1 MADENEQSPK
11 ANKGE
16 WSEIYALGK
25 LSLDGELSL
34 LDAKLKPSS
43 KKFKIN
49 SVFRPDIKIGLEED
63 GNIYIHQTTGKVNIA
78 RKDLQAYVDGLFK
91 EIKRGTGAFESASGA
106 KLLSILN
113 TKNIKAP
120 SGKKEDIRL
129 LVHDFKSNQETDIGL
144 SIKSQ
149 LGGKASLLN
158 ASKDNTN
165 FQYSLELN
173 KHSKGDIINK
183 LAHLK
188 AKDAVRKLREL
199 GVGIDLDQACGSVFD
214 GNLKKIDSQ
223 MPYIVGQLVLEY
235 YSSTKSKLSELVD
248 SAIRRGLFDKLPISL
263 DKSDIEY
270 KVKHMLINIALGMVP
285 NTTWD
290 GYMRADGGY
299 LIVLEKGGLGCLH
312 VYNLDALGAYLFENT
327 RLDTPSTSR
336 HQFGKV
342 FLSDDNKLSIKLNLQ
357 IRDA

>member
-1 MADENEQSPK
+1 MADGNEKAPK

-34 LDAKLKPSS
+34 LDAKLKPSR

-49 SVFRPDIKIGLEED
+49 SVFRPDIKISLEED
-63 GNIYIHQTTGKVNIA
+63 GNIYVRHPAGKEIIA
-78 RKDLQAYVDGLFK
+78 RQDLKSHVDGLFK
-91 EIKRGTGAFESASGA
+91 EIKRGTGAFESASGSR
-106 KLLSILN
+106 LLSIFN
-113 TKNIKAP
+113 TKNVKAP

-165 FQYSLELN
+165 FQYSFELN
-173 KHSKGDIINK
+173 EHSQADIIHE
-183 LAHLK
+183 LSHLK
-188 AKDAVRKLREL
+188 AKEAVYKLGEL
-199 GVGIDLDQACGSVFD
+199 GVGIKFDQACGPVFD

-223 MPYIVGQLVLEY
+223 MPFIVGQLVLEY
-235 YSSTKSKLSELVD
+235 YSGRKSKISELVD
-248 SAIRRGLFDKLPISL
+248 SAVKKGLFDKLPILL
-263 DKSDIEY
+263 DRSDIEY

-312 VYNLDALGAYLFENT
+312 VYNLDALGTYLFENT
-327 RLDTPSTSR
+327 KLDTPSTSR
-336 HQFGKV
+336 HQFGRV
-342 FLSDDNKLSIKLNLQ
+342 FLSDEDKLSIKLNLQ